1 MQECAD
7 MKRDYWLIVI
17 ALGWG
22 VVYIESYFTGWMH
35 YRMEYWEQQLIAI
48 SWGIVI
54 GRAAQV
60 WLRH

>member
-1 MQECAD
+1 